1 MCKLKNVLKKT
12 TKKSIKY
19 KLKFRKKK
27 NHNLKHKLIKMSPPK
42 TLYKY
47 THTHTQT
54 DGSETVGV
62 RVCAFLFL
70 CQSNSLNLLN
80 LNPPIR
86 SSLSLCLSCH
96 QHTEEIA
103 AEIPRNKQEQYESC
117 RSDKHLTL

>member
-1 MCKLKNVLKKT
+1 MCKLKNVLKKKT

-47 THTHTQT
+47 THTQT

-86 SSLSLCLSCH
+86 SSLSLCLSYH